1 MKPVLKLLL
10 ACAPVVFIAACGGGN
25 DLDDRLDVADPVV
38 RFVHASPLAPNV
50 TLYRDTVPQPNATNA
65 AYQSASNYG
74 FTSTSAAT
82 WSIKTASGNVQVGE
96 SLSVDPQRGNK
107 YTFVA
112 LPTSNSEN
120 NLVVIRDPY
129 NKPLTSESTK
139 LRVINAS
146 FNSGAIDVYMTSGT
160 NADISTAAPLI
171 ANTPYKAA
179 GPASGN
185 DSVDIPGNN
194 PATNPSYQVRVFA
207 TGTRINPLFSG
218 RVTFGNNQDVLLLTV
233 PDFANGGIKV
243 LIKVEGTS
251 GATDIP
257 RS

>member
-10 ACAPVVFIAACGGGN
+10 ACAPMVFIAACGGGN
-25 DLDDRLDVADPVV
+25 DLEDRLDVADPTV

-50 TLYRDTVPQPNATNA
+50 TLYRANVAHKDATGP
-65 AYQSASNYG
+65 YLTASNYEY
-74 FTSTSAAT
+74 TSTAAAD
-82 WSIKTASGNVQVGE
+82 WSIKTTAGNVQVGDTIN
-96 SLSVDPQRGNK
+96 VDPQRGNK

-112 LPTSNSEN
+112 LPTTASEN
-120 NLVVIRDPY
+120 NLYVIRDPY

-139 LRVINAS
+139 LRVMNAS
-146 FNSGAIDVYMTSGT
+146 FNAGTIDVYMTAGT
-160 NADISTAAPLI
+160 DADISTAAPLI
-171 ANTPYKAA
+171 AATAYKTA

-194 PATNPSYQVRVFA
+194 AATNPSYQVRVFA

-218 RVTFGNNQDVLLLTV
+218 RLTFGNNQDVLLLTV

-243 LIKVEGTS
+243 LVKVEGTLA
-251 GATDIP
+251 ATEIAKL
-257 RS
+257 